1 MTPPLFDIN
10 KVRIDDIL
18 ITNVLIENPDN
29 LSELVREHHEF
40 DLSYGFD
47 PALNVGQKKVRLI
60 FNSDIEVFGSS
71 RNRIG
76 VSAKFTIVF
85 IFSVDNLD
93 ELVFRQGDLADA
105 DPDLMTALAS
115 ITYSTSRGIIYTK
128 SQGTIIEKFIFPT
141 VSNTKL
147 REIFS
152 ETPDETTSTE

>member
-1 MTPPLFDIN
+1 MTPTLFDIN
-10 KVRIDDIL
+10 KVRIDHIL
-18 ITNVLIENPDN
+18 ITNVSIENPDN
-29 LSELVREHHEF
+29 LSELVKGHHEF

-47 PALNVGQKKVRLI
+47 PALNVGQKKVRFI
-60 FNSDIEVFGSS
+60 FNSDIEVLGNS

-93 ELVFRQGDLADA
+93 ELAFRQGALADA
-105 DPDLMTALAS
+105 NPDLMTALAS

-128 SQGTIIEKFIFPT
+128 CQGTIIEKFIFPT
-141 VSNTKL
+141 ISNTKL

-152 ETPDETTSTE
+152 EAPDDTTSTE